1 MTPSA
6 QWLTLFSSCLHQCG
20 VPRSTMGPLR
30 AVTDPVQGWGNLH
43 NLIGGSQQYPA
54 SYQSSEI
61 STRSR
66 KLPKL
71 RDNNNRL
78 GHSKYPRGTSSR
90 ALQVPK
96 SNKLLNF
103 NSIESSWRTQ
113 TDATYAMA
121 RTLEVLKSITPK
133 SHQSNK
139 CFGGRGEEEQGR
151 TQQMNPQDLDAKAS
165 PH

>member
-1 MTPSA
+1 MAHLILLVPPPMRSA
-6 QWLTLFSSCLHQCG
+6 TIHYGTFE
-20 VPRSTMGPLR
+20 
-30 AVTDPVQGWGNLH
+30 
-43 NLIGGSQQYPA
+43 GGH
-54 SYQSSEI
+54 
-61 STRSR
+61 RSR
-66 KLPKL
+66 TRLGQSPQLNWRLPTISRELPKL
-71 RDNNNRL
+71 RDSNKAPKA
-78 GHSKYPRGTSSR
+78 SKAPRQQQPSR
-90 ALQVPK
+90 ALQVPN

-103 NSIESSWRTQ
+103 NSTESSWRTQ

-121 RTLEVLKSITPK
+121 RTLEVLKSFTLK

>member
-54 SYQSSEI
+54 SYRNSEI
-61 STRSR
+61 ATRSR
-66 KLPKL
+66 ATKTPRQQQPSRILQVPK
-71 RDNNNRL
+71 R
-78 GHSKYPRGTSSR
+78 TSSR
-90 ALQVPK
+90 ALQEAK
-96 SNKLLNF
+96 SNELLNLSLERILVE
-103 NSIESSWRTQ
+103 NSNRCNLCNGKNTRSAQILHSQ
-113 TDATYAMA
+113 
-121 RTLEVLKSITPK
+121 IPPK
-133 SHQSNK
+133 QQMLW
-139 CFGGRGEEEQGR
+139 GRREEEQGR